1 MRNINLVIKDL
12 DINTEDFICDFI
24 DRLGYSYFVQEVK
37 APKQKKEKTID
48 DIFDEI
54 QRRYEASNYNLVNKY
69 NGVNKTTILI
79 YHSKK
84 GYKIG
89 QSKCNPIDKYQQLVG
104 YYLALTRACG
114 WEDLEQE
121 LLSKL

>member
-1 MRNINLVIKDL
+1 MRNINLVIENL
-12 DINTEDFICDFI
+12 DVNTEDFICDFI
-24 DRLGYSYFVQEVK
+24 DRLGYSYTVQEVK
-37 APKQKKEKTID
+37 VLKQKKEKTID

-54 QRRYEASNYNLVNKY
+54 EYRYNNSQYHEEKFIQNENRAIILVSHY
-69 NGVNKTTILI
+69 
-79 YHSKK
+79 KK
-84 GYKIG
+84 GYQLGK
-89 QSKCNPIDKYQQLVG
+89 SKRNPTDNYCQLIG